1 MQRKLFIASFLTL
14 ALTLAWLPVH
24 AESAKKAEK
33 DTSGLSAEFVY
44 KYLVGEIAGQRGEL
58 GLASTVLFD
67 LAKSSRDPRLA
78 ERATR
83 AALYGNQPQIAL
95 RAASLWAELDPN
107 SKDAR
112 QALTQLLMASGKL
125 AELRPH
131 LQKLIAEENDR
142 AGAFM
147 YLVGM
152 FSRSDD
158 KAGVLKLVQ
167 ELAKPYPDLPE
178 AHFALAHAAW
188 RAGQDKLAISELQAA
203 DQANPG
209 WEPGALLKGQI
220 VQRKASADA
229 LQFYREFLDAYP
241 NSNEVRLAYARLL
254 VNEKQLE
261 SARQQFD
268 ILIEAAPGNAEIHV
282 VVGLLSVQ
290 MDDFANAKIHFLKA
304 LELDFKEPDQ
314 VNLYLG
320 QIAERLQKDAEAQEW
335 YGKVGADSQY
345 YLDAQLRSAALIARQ
360 GHLDEARKRL
370 QALPDLSGEQRVLA
384 NQTEASLLI
393 QAKRPQEAFDL
404 LRETVETLPNSPE
417 LIYDYAMA
425 AERVQRFDVM
435 EHELHKLIVLKPEMG
450 HAYNALGYSLADR
463 NERLEEAQKLIE
475 KALSL
480 SPSDYFILDSM
491 GWVKYRRGQLG
502 QALDYLKRAYAAQPD
517 PEIAAHL
524 GEVLWQ
530 QGKREEAIKTW
541 EDALHEHPDNEV
553 LLNTSK
559 KFQK

>member
-1 MQRKLFIASFLTL
+1 MQRKLIIAPFLAL
-14 ALTLAWLPVH
+14 ALTLAGLPVH
-24 AESAKKAEK
+24 ADSAKKAAK

-44 KYLVGEIAGQRGEL
+44 KYLVGEIAGQRGDL
-58 GLASTVLFD
+58 GLASTLLLD

-95 RAASLWAELDPN
+95 RAAYLWAELDPD
-107 SKDAR
+107 SKDAH
-112 QALTQLLMASGKL
+112 QALTQLLMASGQL

-131 LQKLIAEENDR
+131 LQKLIAEEDDR

-152 FSRSDD
+152 FSQSSD

-188 RAGQDKLAISELQAA
+188 SAGQEKLAISELQAA

-220 VQRKASADA
+220 LQRKASAEA
-229 LQFYREFLDAYP
+229 LQFYQEFLNTYP

-261 SARQQFD
+261 SAKQQFD
-268 ILIEAAPGNAEIHV
+268 MLVEAAPGNAEIHV

-290 MDDFANAKIHFLKA
+290 MEDFANAKTHFMKA
-304 LELDFKEPDQ
+304 LELNFKEPDQ
-314 VNLYLG
+314 IKIYLG
-320 QIAERLQKDAEAQEW
+320 QIAERLKNDAEAQEW
-335 YGKVGADSQY
+335 YGKVGTDSPH
-345 YLDAQLRSAALIARQ
+345 YLDAQLRSAILIAKQ
-360 GHLDEARKRL
+360 GRLDEARKRI
-370 QALPDLSGEQRVLA
+370 QALPDLTGEQRVLA
-384 NQTEASLLI
+384 NQTEANLLV

-404 LRETVETLPNSPE
+404 LRETVETMPNSPD
-417 LIYDYAMA
+417 LIYDYAMV

-435 EHELHKLIVLKPEMG
+435 EHELNKLIVLKPEMG

-463 NERLEEAQKLIE
+463 NERLDEAQTLIE

-480 SPSDYFILDSM
+480 NPSDYFILDSM
-491 GWVKYRRGQLG
+491 GWLKYRRGQLG
-502 QALDYLKRAYAAQPD
+502 QALDYLKRAYAVQPD

-530 QGKREEAIKTW
+530 QGNREEAIKTW
-541 EDALHEHPDNEV
+541 ENALHEHPDNEV